1 MRLYTLPSAVAVP
14 LQNTSRWRCRQLD
27 ILLPKYMAMI
37 KQMSN
42 YSFKWV
48 GLYPRNIRGP
58 PPPTPDLDIPSSLI
72 LTGMPRRSGLSSDVL
87 WGQMVSHPTAAPPTS
102 MTPSITSRLCILFKT
117 GRRTSSTFSGPTPSC
132 PGQIWSTV
140 AQELVTVTDIIPR
153 PEAANTLNLT
163 LCYISKVCHNGEP
176 ADSTLKASKAID
188 P

>member
-1 MRLYTLPSAVAVP
+1 MQS
-14 LQNTSRWRCRQLD
+14 RQLD
-27 ILLPKYMAMI
+27 ILLPKYIATLE
-37 KQMSN
+37 QM
-42 YSFKWV
+42 SFKWV
-48 GLYPRNIRGP
+48 GLYPHNICGP
-58 PPPTPDLDIPSSLI
+58 PPPTPDLDIPSGPI
-72 LTGMPRRSGLSSDVL
+72 LTEMPRRSDLSSDML
-87 WGQMVSHPTAAPPTS
+87 WGQMVPHPTAAPPIC

-163 LCYISKVCHNGEP
+163 LCCTSKVCHDGEP
-176 ADSTLKASKAID
+176 ADSTLKASKAVD